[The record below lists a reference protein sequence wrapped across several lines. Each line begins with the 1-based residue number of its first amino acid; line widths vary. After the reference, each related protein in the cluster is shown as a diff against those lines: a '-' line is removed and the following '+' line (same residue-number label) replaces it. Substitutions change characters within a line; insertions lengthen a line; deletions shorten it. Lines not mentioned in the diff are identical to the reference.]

1 MECPILFSAT
11 PPPTFLFCSEA
22 TVIEYEF
29 NKWTNK
35 FSLKFY
41 SIVNLWLIYVSYFF
55 FPVIFMR
62 EDDFSD
68 RLNQR
73 ANFSG
78 FTPLHYAALSDSH
91 ECVRRLIDAGKLL
104 IISINFPQTG

>member
-1 MECPILFSAT
+1 
-11 PPPTFLFCSEA
+11 
-22 TVIEYEF
+22 
-29 NKWTNK
+29 
-35 FSLKFY
+35 
-41 SIVNLWLIYVSYFF
+41 
-55 FPVIFMR
+55 MR

-104 IISINFPQTG
+104 IIISKFLAQDNDFPAFCLVP

>member
-1 MECPILFSAT
+1 MVDLG
-11 PPPTFLFCSEA
+11 L
-22 TVIEYEF
+22 
-29 NKWTNK
+29 
-35 FSLKFY
+35 L
-41 SIVNLWLIYVSYFF
+41 FF
-55 FPVIFMR
+55 FFSVIFMR

-104 IISINFPQTG
+104 IIIRNFPQTG